1 MTKLLSNLRAML
13 FASITLRSVAAYALM
28 LTFII
33 TTSVGVAM
41 IYPPA
46 GWITLGVTCGFVGYL
61 LGAE

>member
-13 FASITLRSVAAYALM
+13 FAGITPRSVAAYILM

-33 TTSVGVAM
+33 TTSVGAAM

>member
-1 MTKLLSNLRAML
+1 MNKLLRNLRAKW
-13 FASITLRSVAAYALM
+13 FANTDTRSVAAYALM
-28 LTFII
+28 VTFII
-33 TTSVGVAM
+33 ATSVGVAM